1 MFSLFLFLAVSI
13 SAESVDHLLSP
24 KKLFKDPKA
33 FASVFSRADRDTLTN
48 LIEMVDKLLTDGQND
63 LAAAQLEANNAQS
76 ASDTAASELTL
87 AEQEKTDAET
97 DLVIKQ
103 GETARLVKVAE
114 GTAATSAAAL
124 TKHNTASDEADN
136 AATFRAK
143 TVQRTT
149 DEKDSLNQILAFL
162 GDYLDAS
169 TAIEEKVSRQLLE
182 TAEFYMVEEDQIQEL
197 YEMIEALI
205 ATANSEEEAANDA
218 LTNANDALTDAQAEL
233 EAADTAHSEAESE
246 LHAAELAQTQATN
259 HLDSKTSALTS
270 ATKKAEDASNALH
283 DATQWLTDETARVS
297 EETSTLNDVR
307 ALLEGLLET
316 ASN

>member
-33 FASVFSRADRDTLTN
+33 FASVFSRADRDTLTS

-63 LAAAQLEANNAQS
+63 LSAAQLEANNAQS
-76 ASDTAASELTL
+76 ASDAADNELTI
-87 AEQEKTDAET
+87 AEGEKTDAET

-103 GETARLVKVAE
+103 GETARLAKVAE
-114 GTAATSAAAL
+114 GTADTLVSAQTKNAAA
-124 TKHNTASDEADN
+124 ADDADN
-136 AATFRAK
+136 AATFRTK
-143 TVQRTT
+143 TVLRTT

-197 YEMIEALI
+197 YEMIEGLI
-205 ATANSEEEAANDA
+205 ATANDEEEAANDA
-218 LTNANDALTDAQAEL
+218 LTAANNALTAAASELAAAET
-233 EAADTAHSEAESE
+233 ADSEAQGD
-246 LHAAELAQTQATN
+246 LHAAQLAETQATN
-259 HLDSKTSALTS
+259 HLDSKVSALTS
-270 ATKKAEDASNALH
+270 ATKKAEDASSALH
-283 DATQWLTDETARVS
+283 DANQWLTDETARVS
-297 EETSTLNDVR
+297 EETTTLNDVR

>member
-33 FASVFSRADRDTLTN
+33 FASVFSRADRDTLTS

-76 ASDTAASELTL
+76 ASETAEAELTV

-103 GETARLVKVAE
+103 GETARLDKVAE
-114 GTAATSAAAL
+114 GTATTLQAAENNNVA
-124 TKHNTASDEADN
+124 AQDAADD
-136 AATFRAK
+136 ADTFRAK
-143 TVQRTT
+143 TILRTT

-162 GDYLDAS
+162 GDYLAAS

-182 TAEFYMVEEDQIQEL
+182 TAEFYMVEESQIEEL
-197 YEMIEALI
+197 YKMIEDLI
-205 ATANSEEEAANDA
+205 ATANAEEQAAVDA
-218 LTNANDALTDAQAEL
+218 STSANNALIAAGSEL
-233 EAADTAHSEAESE
+233 EATQTAHSEAESE

-259 HLDSKTSALTS
+259 HLSSKETALTS
-270 ATKKAEDASNALH
+270 ATKKAGDASITLN

-307 ALLEGLLET
+307 SLLEGLLET